1 VYYRVKFGVWTSLR
15 TTDRREALRR
25 LRELETQDVAAAKAL
40 EKLGLVARLHAL
52 EKRLRNSNPHVI
64 PTVL

>member
-1 VYYRVKFGVWTSLR
+1 MSLR

-25 LRELETQDVAAAKAL
+25 LRELETQEITAKAL

-52 EKRLRNSNPHVI
+52 EERIAEFRPSGRGGEFFS
-64 PTVL
+64 TVDC